1 MVTRRNFLR
10 TSSML
15 AAGTLLPV
23 AAEGS
28 ILQSIS
34 PNEQINVAL
43 IGCRNMGWVNLAD
56 FLKQPNVRCVALCDV
71 NRPCWRSGLPRWKR
85 STGRRLIFTVTTA
98 VYWNGT
104 ISMW

>member
-71 NRPCWRSGLPRWKR
+71 NRPLLEERAATLEKEHRQKVDLYGDY
-85 STGRRLIFTVTTA
+85 RRLLER
-98 VYWNGT
+98 ND
-104 ISMW
+104 